1 MILILAGTQDGR
13 ELAAELTAL
22 GYQVCISVTTEYGR
36 SLAAPAAELVNDLPL
51 DATALRAFIAKHQIK
66 LLIDASHPYAR
77 GASENAL
84 HVTAALNLPYIRYER
99 QSSQFPAYEKLHVVD
114 TIQAACQVANNIP
127 GTVFLT
133 TGSRALAEF
142 KANLASDKRVIARI
156 LPDAK
161 VLAEVLALGF
171 SPKDII
177 AMQGPFSE
185 AMNSTMFAD
194 FATQIM
200 IMKESGKIGGSDEK
214 FLAAQRLNLDIIII
228 KRPKLEYRVLV
239 HDFTELLKK
248 IKEVL

>member
-1 MILILAGTQDGR
+1 M
-13 ELAAELTAL
+13 
-22 GYQVCISVTTEYGR
+22 
-36 SLAAPAAELVNDLPL
+36 
-51 DATALRAFIAKHQIK
+51 
-66 LLIDASHPYAR
+66 
-77 GASENAL
+77 
-84 HVTAALNLPYIRYER
+84 
-99 QSSQFPAYEKLHVVD
+99 
-114 TIQAACQVANNIP
+114 
-127 GTVFLT
+127 
-133 TGSRALAEF
+133 
-142 KANLASDKRVIARI
+142 IARI